1 MNDARP
7 AADLWHDAT
16 KLLALTQALDLVFD
30 RIDCEPTP
38 AKNAAV
44 ALIGEIV
51 EQAGRVCHGIDKAEG
66 RYTVGPKAAAA

>member
-7 AADLWHDAT
+7 AADLWHDAV
-16 KLLALTQALDLVFD
+16 KLHALTQALDLVFD
-30 RIDCEPTP
+30 QIDCEPTP

-51 EQAGRVCHGIDKAEG
+51 ERADRLSDGLDTA
-66 RYTVGPKAAAA
+66 